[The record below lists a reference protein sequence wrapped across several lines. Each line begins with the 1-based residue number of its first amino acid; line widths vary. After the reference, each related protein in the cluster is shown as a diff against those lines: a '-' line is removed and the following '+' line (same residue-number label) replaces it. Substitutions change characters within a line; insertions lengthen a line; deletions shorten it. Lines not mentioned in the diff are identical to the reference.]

1 MDAFLDILLQRIR
14 QDNKQPPPRWTLKPI
29 PPQKSKW
36 IEEQARQPSDFDTL
50 RLRQQIIDTRIPIY
64 ATCKHGELIA
74 YLSQDQRDLPW
85 DLWGRIFRLF
95 ATGKRITVYFLPH
108 PSLRIAPRSS
118 PTHKPIEPIQPQ
130 HINGGYTYPCR
141 TDTIVIYRAEDATRV
156 LLHELQHGA
165 CLDPDAD
172 VDTIEAHAEA
182 WAELLYTAMLSKGD
196 PATFRTLWAKQRA
209 WSATQNERVR
219 EHVKPGEAFRAFP
232 WRYTL
237 GKTEVLDR
245 WFSPVS
251 VASTPTD
258 SLRLT
263 PPPTT
268 SLKRA
273 HGVSVST
280 TML

>member
-1 MDAFLDILLQRIR
+1 
-14 QDNKQPPPRWTLKPI
+14 
-29 PPQKSKW
+29 
-36 IEEQARQPSDFDTL
+36 
-50 RLRQQIIDTRIPIY
+50 
-64 ATCKHGELIA
+64 
-74 YLSQDQRDLPW
+74 
-85 DLWGRIFRLF
+85 
-95 ATGKRITVYFLPH
+95 
-108 PSLRIAPRSS
+108 
-118 PTHKPIEPIQPQ
+118 
-130 HINGGYTYPCR
+130 
-141 TDTIVIYRAEDATRV
+141 V

-182 WAELLYTAMLSKGD
+182 WAELLYSAILSKGD
-196 PATFRTLWAKQRA
+196 PATFHTLWAKQRA

-219 EHVKPGEAFRAFP
+219 EHLKPGKPFRPFP

-245 WFSPVS
+245 WFPPVS
-251 VASTPTD
+251 ASSTPTD

-263 PPPTT
+263 PPPTA

-273 HGVSVST
+273 HGVSEST